1 MNGNLW
7 VILFI
12 ATILLFGFIL
22 GWMAVIEVRAIY
34 TLGVRVENSL
44 IASGWAGFSQ
54 IDLIKMSERL
64 AVDDL
69 ENREI
74 YLNKSAARSLVEE
87 YIKVNLKLGD
97 DLRANLDSYIH
108 HRDQP
113 VVIEAITVYNPDDLP
128 AVTTDGIQL
137 NRSTIH
143 IIVLIPEDIKFFG
156 TAYLRKSVPVDIES
170 FLGNNQI

>member
-1 MNGNLW
+1 MNGNFW

-12 ATILLFGFIL
+12 ATILLFSFIL
-22 GWMAVIEVRAIY
+22 GWMVVIEVRAIY

-54 IDLIKMSERL
+54 IDLIIMSERL
-64 AVDDL
+64 AVDNL

-97 DLRANLDSYIH
+97 DLRTNLDSYIH
-108 HRDQP
+108 HREQP
-113 VVIEAITVYNPDDLP
+113 VVIEEITVYNPDDLP

-137 NRSTIH
+137 NRTTIH
-143 IIVLIPEDIKFFG
+143 IIVLIPKDIKFFG